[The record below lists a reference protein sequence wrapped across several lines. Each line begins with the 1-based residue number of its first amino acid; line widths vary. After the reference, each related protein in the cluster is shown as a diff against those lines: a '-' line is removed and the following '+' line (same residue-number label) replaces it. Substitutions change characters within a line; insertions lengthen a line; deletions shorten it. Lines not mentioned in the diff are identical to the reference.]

1 MQKNVKKSGLR
12 IDLKE
17 SGLPMLF
24 KPYQHYLLTHIWETI
39 DEDNAIGSGK
49 AHEFILT
56 TDDKKSRAS
65 VINFLNEMVDEGV
78 LAWHDRTGKG
88 GHHRLYYPIMTEAQF
103 WEHIAHNVFAKLFEA
118 SGDASIFEG

>member
-24 KPYQHYLLTHIWETI
+24 KPYQYTLLLHIWENV

-65 VINFLNEMVDEGV
+65 VIFFLNDMVDEGV
-78 LAWHDRTGKG
+78 LGWHDRTGKG
-88 GHHRLYYPIMTEAQF
+88 GHHRIYYPIMTQAQF
-103 WEHIAHNVFAKLFEA
+103 WKHVARQAYAKIIEA
-118 SGDASIFEG
+118 SGDTSIFEG

>member
-24 KPYQHYLLTHIWETI
+24 KPYEHYLLTHIWETV
-39 DEDNAIGSGK
+39 DEEHPTGSGK
-49 AHEFILT
+49 AHQFVLT

-65 VINFLNEMVDEGV
+65 VIFFLNDMVDEG
-78 LAWHDRTGKG
+78 LLGWHDATGKG
-88 GHHRLYYPIMTEAQF
+88 GHHRLYYPLMTEAQF
-103 WEHIAHNVFAKLFEA
+103 WEHVARHVYAKIIEA
-118 SGDASIFEG
+118 SGDTSIFEG